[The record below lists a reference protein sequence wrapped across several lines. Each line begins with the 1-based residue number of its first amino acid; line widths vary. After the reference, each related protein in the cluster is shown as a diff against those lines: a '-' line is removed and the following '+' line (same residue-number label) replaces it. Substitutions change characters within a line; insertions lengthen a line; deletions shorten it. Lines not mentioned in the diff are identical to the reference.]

1 MGINSLHEAAGPI
14 TRESDE
20 SPYWN
25 LFGNDAINQ
34 EKVHSGYMN
43 DRNAIIASSVA
54 LNNDNFK
61 FMSNAERED
70 AITRDIINRQ
80 EYGIDEIIRDW
91 YDQTIDTVN

>member
-1 MGINSLHEAAGPI
+1 
-14 TRESDE
+14 
-20 SPYWN
+20 
-25 LFGNDAINQ
+25 
-34 EKVHSGYMN
+34 MN

-80 EYGIDEIIRDW
+80 EYGIDENIRDW